1 MQRARKSSQQRDE
14 EMFIMYCEG
23 YSIKQIAEAY
33 GLSEGYVRVV
43 SSKSKWAER
52 KYVNGKEISDIT
64 NQKFISI
71 ATELIDNFFKE
82 ESFAYKKCL
91 EMLHNPECYMDKNG
105 VPSIFK
111 FKEIVI
117 TMSLIE
123 DRLKSL
129 AGILEPQQV
138 AELNMKER
146 ATVIRELA
154 NGLGE
159 DAVIQDN
166 FLQALNWVAESNFG
180 DNHEQ
185 ELETEKKQFT
195 TQTKTINPKYEE

>member
-123 DRLKSL
+123 DRLKSF

-138 AELNMKER
+138 AELNLKER
-146 ATVIRELA
+146 TILIRELA

-159 DAVIQDN
+159 DAVIEDN
-166 FLQALNWVAESNFG
+166 FLAALNVVANRNFG
-180 DNHEQ
+180 DSITSNDVTNLNNEN
-185 ELETEKKQFT
+185 ER
-195 TQTKTINPKYEE
+195 YEE

>member
-33 GLSEGYVRVV
+33 GLSEGYVRVI

-123 DRLKSL
+123 DRLKTL
-129 AGILEPQQV
+129 CGILEPQQV

-159 DAVIQDN
+159 DAVINDN
-166 FLQALNWVAESNFG
+166 FLAALNWTANKNFG
-180 DNHEQ
+180 EEITTNNVT
-185 ELETEKKQFT
+185 ELNNENER
-195 TQTKTINPKYEE
+195 EG